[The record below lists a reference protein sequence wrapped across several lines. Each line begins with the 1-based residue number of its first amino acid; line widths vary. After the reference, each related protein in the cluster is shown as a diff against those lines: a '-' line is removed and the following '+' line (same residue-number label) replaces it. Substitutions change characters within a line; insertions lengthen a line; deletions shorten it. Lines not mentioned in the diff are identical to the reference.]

1 MFSGNTDQL
10 ALVLVLVALV
20 ADLAVVRFVLQNFSD
35 VQNKISEEVAH
46 LPLVRRPW
54 SRHLR
59 DPARRDAAVQRY
71 KNRLW
76 RVALTLPV
84 WLIRH
89 AFFLILAFF
98 MLLGFCIALEVV
110 LLAIH
115 ESQAPGSLFGQE
127 ASLSEI
133 ARYVIFVTGHE
144 MTAGFFEIFPH
155 FMALENDLFLNSQA
169 NFLMGLTMVFLKFTV
184 ASILATE
191 IGGELISTLRHL
203 PGSFRFAVRRY
214 HDEHNGKT

>member
-1 MFSGNTDQL
+1 MATRKKRTKPERLQPTAVDYLVVGL
-10 ALVLVLVALV
+10 VPALIIGMICGLV
-20 ADLAVVRFVLQNFSD
+20 
-35 VQNKISEEVAH
+35 
-46 LPLVRRPW
+46 
-54 SRHLR
+54 
-59 DPARRDAAVQRY
+59 
-71 KNRLW
+71 
-76 RVALTLPV
+76 
-84 WLIRH
+84 
-89 AFFLILAFF
+89 FFLILAFF

-214 HDEHNGKT
+214 HDELNGKT